1 MSEQDSDTLDRSA
14 ESDLALIRQ
23 MMAAGRRRAGI
34 NGSHLVLWGMLLS
47 ATFFAQYASV
57 MKWIPALNMELWVTM
72 TAIGWAGSFYLG
84 RKNGRCEEENN
95 PTLIAY
101 SSAWFAVGLTM
112 LLFLLA
118 TLFGGNNVGPG
129 SATMLSAGVIG
140 AAFFVMAMVLKM
152 RPMFMAAAG
161 WWAIMVY
168 VITAKQMHVEVLLIL
183 SAAAALFILG
193 PGLYLQRLA
202 QKEE

>member
-1 MSEQDSDTLDRSA
+1 MPEQDSETFDRSA
-14 ESDLALIRQ
+14 ENDLALIRQ
-23 MMAAGRRRAGI
+23 MMAAGRKRAGI
-34 NGSHLVLWGMLLS
+34 NGSHLVLWGALLS

-57 MKWIPALNMELWVTM
+57 MKWIPTLNMELWVTM
-72 TAIGWAGSFYLG
+72 TVVGWVGSFYLG
-84 RKNGRCEEENN
+84 HKNGRSTEENN

-118 TLFGGNNVGPG
+118 TLFSGNNVGPAA
-129 SATMLSAGVIG
+129 STMLSSGVIG
-140 AAFFVMAMVLKM
+140 AAFFVMAMVLKI
-152 RPMFMAAAG
+152 RPMFLAAAG

-168 VITAKQMHVEVLLIL
+168 VITADQIHVEILILL
-183 SAAAALFILG
+183 SAAAALLILL

-202 QKEE
+202 QIEE